1 MQVIDA
7 GRMRNRVTRLTL
19 GDTETGVDWL
29 ADGLRYA
36 RIEWPTG
43 RSIFSAVAM
52 AARPVKLTMRHDPRL
67 SLRHALRLDD
77 GTHLFLT
84 RITPQDNRLYMTVE
98 AAAVRLSACAVT
110 RTRVDVDPTYNRPRL
125 AEKQVLTFP
134 AVLSERYLTNRQDTP
149 QTTTTDRMVLTCPKA
164 VTLRVGEVVTVDGH
178 KYVVRILHELDPDRN
193 DYEIER
199 KEDA

>member
-1 MQVIDA
+1 MSVIDA
-7 GRMRNRVTRLTL
+7 GRMRDRVTRLSL
-19 GDTETGVDWL
+19 RETDAGFAWESDGV
-29 ADGLRYA
+29 RYA
-36 RIEWPTG
+36 CVEWPSG

-52 AARPVKLTMRHDPRL
+52 SARSVKLTMRHDPRL
-67 SLRHALRLDD
+67 TLRQALRLDD

-98 AAAVRLSACAVT
+98 AAVVRISACMVT
-110 RTRVDVDPTYNRPRL
+110 RTRVDVDPAFNRPKL
-125 AEKQVLTFP
+125 AEKRTISFP
-134 AVLSERYLTNRQDTP
+134 AVLSERYLSNRQDMP
-149 QTTTTDRMVLTCPKA
+149 QTTTTDRMVLTCPKP
-164 VTLRVGEVVTVDGH
+164 VELKVGEVVTVDGR